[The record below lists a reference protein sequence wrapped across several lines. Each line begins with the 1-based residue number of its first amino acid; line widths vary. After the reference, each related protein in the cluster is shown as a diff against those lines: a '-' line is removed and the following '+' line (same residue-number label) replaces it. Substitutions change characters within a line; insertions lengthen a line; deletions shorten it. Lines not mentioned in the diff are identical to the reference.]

1 LVGKSRREANIE
13 ATRAA
18 LLAAARH
25 HFARHGYARTELSQ
39 IAADAEVT
47 TGAIYHHF
55 VSKKGLFQ
63 AVAEQLEAE
72 ILAAAAARQAA
83 DMWQGL
89 RAGFESLID
98 VCAAPDI
105 QRIIFIEAPQVIG
118 PEEWRE
124 IELRYAFGATRQILE
139 HLMADGT
146 LRRFPVDLVARTL
159 LSLLSEAAAE
169 IARTPGDPK
178 IRAQVG
184 EMVTRVLDAFESG

>member
-1 LVGKSRREANIE
+1 VGKSRREANIE

-25 HFARHGYARTELSQ
+25 HFARHGYAHTELSQ
-39 IAADAEVT
+39 IAADAQVT

-72 ILAAAAARQAA
+72 ILAAAAAQQAA

-89 RAGFESLID
+89 RAAFESLID

-124 IELRYAFGATRQILE
+124 IELRYAFGATRLILE

-184 EMVTRVLDAFESG
+184 EMVTRVLDAFESR